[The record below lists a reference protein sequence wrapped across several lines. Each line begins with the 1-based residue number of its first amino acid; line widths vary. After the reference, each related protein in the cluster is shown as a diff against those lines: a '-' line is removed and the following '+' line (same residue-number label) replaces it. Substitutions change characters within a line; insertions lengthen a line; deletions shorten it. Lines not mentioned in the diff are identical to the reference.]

1 MKKSPQ
7 QKKLE
12 DMLRAS
18 KFSASGF
25 MGTDKRNVWEIIDAD
40 AAELERLGT
49 TQQEI
54 ARQMQKLTDL
64 GKPGLG
70 DWVDVGEN
78 LKVSVDDHRG
88 AIPCPWPHHARCV
101 KRITTCMQKDTGKTI
116 QWSDL
121 NIHLI
126 KDHGFFE
133 GNGSPF
139 RIEPRELIEII
150 FSE

>member
-12 DMLRAS
+12 DMLRTS
-18 KFSASGF
+18 KFSACGF
-25 MGTDKRNVWEIIDAD
+25 MGTDKRSVWEIIDAD
-40 AAELERLGT
+40 AAELERLGR
-49 TQQEI
+49 TQEEI
-54 ARQMQKLTDL
+54 ARQMQILTDL

-70 DWVDVGEN
+70 DWVDIGKD

-88 AIPCPWPHHARCV
+88 AIPCPWPHSFRCV
-101 KRITTCMQKDTGKTI
+101 KRITTCMHKDTGRTV

-133 GNGSPF
+133 GRGSPF
-139 RIEPRELIEII
+139 RLEPKELIAII
-150 FSE
+150 FLE

>member
-18 KFSASGF
+18 KFSACGF
-25 MGTDKRNVWEIIDAD
+25 MGTDKRSVWEIIDAD
-40 AAELERLGT
+40 AAELERLNRT
-49 TQQEI
+49 HEEI
-54 ARQMQKLTDL
+54 ARQMQRLTDL

-70 DWVDVGEN
+70 DWVDIGKT

-88 AIPCPWPHHARCV
+88 AIPCPWPHPVRCI
-101 KRITTCMQKDTGKTI
+101 KRITQCMRTDTGKTI
-116 QWSDL
+116 RWSDL

-133 GNGSPF
+133 GRGSPF
-139 RIEPRELIEII
+139 RIEPKELISII